1 MRNKMTK
8 IMIKVVCM
16 GALFF
21 AFVSANTSCVFVF
34 HQSKMPENVKKL
46 RRF

>member
-1 MRNKMTK
+1 MRNKMIK
-8 IMIKVVCM
+8 IINKTVCM

-34 HQSKMPENVKKL
+34 HQPKMPEKIKKL

>member
-1 MRNKMTK
+1 MRNKVTNMLNK
-8 IMIKVVCM
+8 AVCM

-21 AFVSANTSCVFVF
+21 AFMGANTSCAYMFN
-34 HQSKMPENVKKL
+34 QPKMPQNVKRL